1 MNVTIL
7 IGRLTKEPELR
18 HTPQGS
24 TTTTFTMAVDRERKD
39 GGADFPTVVAWGK
52 TAEFVCNYMR
62 KGSKLAVRGRIQT
75 RDYDGKDGQK
85 HYVTEVV
92 ADRAEFAD
100 GKPQGQQAGPDD
112 GFYPADDY
120 QEPPFG

>member
-1 MNVTIL
+1 MNVSIL
-7 IGRLTKEPELR
+7 IGRLTKDPELR

-24 TTTTFTMAVDRERKD
+24 ATTTFTIAVDRERKD

-92 ADRAEFAD
+92 AERAEFAES
-100 GKPQGQQAGPDD
+100 KPQGQQAQPGD
-112 GFYPADDY
+112 GFYPMDDY